1 MDILAVLD
9 LVIGLIFIYFLIGL
23 FCSTIQELI
32 SNMLDIRAKDLEGW
46 LKDTFK
52 EDDLGKKLLGHKLID
67 GLTAK
72 GKRASYIPSDVFS
85 HSLLDL
91 ISKSD
96 TGVYTAESL
105 SKTVLTSNLPEDLKR
120 KITQSISEANGDIQ
134 KVRKDLET
142 WFNQSMERISG
153 TYKKFAQKMLLIISL
168 LVAGLLNVDSI
179 AIIQYLHT
187 HPEKA
192 AAIADHVSNVVKE
205 AEAQN
210 QKPDSLTTGEKINT
224 NIKDLKKLKSEL
236 DKTQIPIGW
245 KYDKVKDNQNERWDW
260 VTKIIGLLMTAMAG
274 VVGAPFWFD
283 MLNKLVNL
291 RSGGKRISTTPDED
305 EKKIEAKK

>member
-1 MDILAVLD
+1 MGILGVLD

-32 SNMLDIRAKDLEGW
+32 SNMGDFRAKGLEGW

-52 EDDLGKKLLGHKLID
+52 DDDLGKRLLQHKLID

-72 GKRASYIPSDVFS
+72 GKRTSYIPSDVFA

-91 ISKSD
+91 INKSD
-96 TGVYTAESL
+96 TGVYTTESL
-105 SKTVLTSNLPEDLKR
+105 SKTVLTSNLPEGLKR
-120 KITQSISEANGDIQ
+120 KITQSISEANGEIH
-134 KVRKDLET
+134 KVRMDLET

-153 TYKKFAQKMLLIISL
+153 TYKKFAQKMLLVISL
-168 LVAGLLNVDSI
+168 LVTAFLNVDSI

-192 AAIADHVSNVVKE
+192 SVLADQVSSMVKE
-205 AEAQN
+205 AEVQSPKA
-210 QKPDSLTTGEKINT
+210 DSVSTGKKINA
-224 NIKDLKKLKSEL
+224 NIEELRKLKLEL
-236 DKTQIPIGW
+236 GKTQIPLGW
-245 KYDKVKDNQNERWDW
+245 EGQKEDLSGWDI
-260 VTKIIGLLMTAMAG
+260 VSKIIGLLMTAMAG

-291 RSGGKRISTTPDED
+291 RSTGKRLSTTSTEA
-305 EKKIEAKK
+305 EKKKEEK

>member
-32 SNMLDIRAKDLEGW
+32 ANMLDIRAKDLEGW

-52 EDDLGKKLLGHKLID
+52 EDDLGKKLLRHKLID

-72 GKRASYIPSDVFS
+72 GKRASYIPSEVFS

-91 ISKSD
+91 INKSD

-134 KVRKDLET
+134 KVRKDLEA
-142 WFNQSMERISG
+142 WFNQAMERISG
-153 TYKKFAQKMLLIISL
+153 TYKKFAQKMLLVISL
-168 LVAGLLNVDSI
+168 TVAGLLNVDSI

-192 AAIADHVSNVVKE
+192 AALADHVSNVVKE
-205 AEAQN
+205 AEKQN
-210 QKPDSLTTGEKINT
+210 TTKPDSLSTGEKINS
-224 NIKDLKKLKSEL
+224 NVIELKKLKAEL
-236 DKTQIPIGW
+236 SATQIPMGW
-245 KYDKVKDNQNERWDW
+245 KDQKKDLSGWDI
-260 VTKIIGLLMTAMAG
+260 VSKIIGLFMTAIAG
-274 VVGAPFWFD
+274 VIGAPFWFD

-305 EKKIEAKK
+305 EKKIEAKKN